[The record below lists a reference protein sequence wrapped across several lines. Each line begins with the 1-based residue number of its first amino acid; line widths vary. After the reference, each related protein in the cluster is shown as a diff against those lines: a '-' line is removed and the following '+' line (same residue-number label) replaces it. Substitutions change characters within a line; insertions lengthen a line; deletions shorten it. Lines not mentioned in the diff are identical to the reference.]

1 MPYQTQPQTR
11 LAAEIILDSE
21 GLTDDLE
28 DAAAK
33 PLLAWGVARA
43 ERLAAETAGHD
54 LDRTVSGLRRVI
66 KRVNNLVAD
75 RAILTGDE
83 FAAELDELVTMTSN
97 LTGSTVQ
104 GQVAM
109 QSLLADR
116 DHLDDAALVEQIT
129 TLLVPSEAELTP

>member
-1 MPYQTQPQTR
+1 MPDETERQER

-33 PLLAWGVARA
+33 PLLAWSVAQA
-43 ERLAAETAGHD
+43 KRLATEAAGHD

-116 DHLDDAALVEQIT
+116 GHLDDAALVEQIT
-129 TLLVPSEAELTP
+129 ALLVPSKAGLTP

>member
-1 MPYQTQPQTR
+1 MPDETERQER

-28 DAAAK
+28 DASAK
-33 PLLAWGVARA
+33 PLLAWGVAQA
-43 ERLAAETAGHD
+43 ERLAAKAAGHD

-129 TLLVPSEAELTP
+129 ALLVPSEAELTP